1 MTFGGVQLLV
11 QKLNELKERGVH
23 GKILTSTY
31 QQFSEPKAI
40 EKLQSFKNI
49 EVRLYDEP
57 IEGGLHAKGYL
68 FMRGNWVEVYIGSSN
83 LTPSALRQNI
93 EWNVKLIKSVEDA
106 MVKEILADYQTLWER
121 AGILTEEKLEK
132 YRQSYQKYQLF
143 KKENVIEIDHVA
155 KSEIPQPNSMQ
166 QLAME
171 RLRRLREK
179 GESKA
184 LVIAATTDISESK
197 KVGF

>member
-1 MTFGGVQLLV
+1 
-11 QKLNELKERGVH
+11 
-23 GKILTSTY
+23 
-31 QQFSEPKAI
+31 
-40 EKLQSFKNI
+40 
-49 EVRLYDEP
+49 
-57 IEGGLHAKGYL
+57 
-68 FMRGNWVEVYIGSSN
+68 MRGNWVEVYIGSSN

-93 EWNVKLIKSVEDA
+93 EWNVKLIKSVDDA

-143 KKENVIEIDHVA
+143 KKENVMEIDHVA

-184 LVIAATTDISESK
+184 LVIAATTVLSENINL
-197 KVGF
+197 

>member
-1 MTFGGVQLLV
+1 MD
-11 QKLNELKERGVH
+11 
-23 GKILTSTY
+23 
-31 QQFSEPKAI
+31 
-40 EKLQSFKNI
+40 
-49 EVRLYDEP
+49 RL
-57 IEGGLHAKGYL
+57 
-68 FMRGNWVEVYIGSSN
+68 
-83 LTPSALRQNI
+83 
-93 EWNVKLIKSVEDA
+93 
-106 MVKEILADYQTLWER
+106 LADYQTLWER

-143 KKENVIEIDHVA
+143 KKENVMEIDHVA

-184 LVIAATTDISESK
+184 LVIAATTVLSENLNL
-197 KVGF
+197 

>member
-1 MTFGGVQLLV
+1 
-11 QKLNELKERGVH
+11 
-23 GKILTSTY
+23 
-31 QQFSEPKAI
+31 
-40 EKLQSFKNI
+40 
-49 EVRLYDEP
+49 
-57 IEGGLHAKGYL
+57 
-68 FMRGNWVEVYIGSSN
+68 MRGNWVEVYIGSSN

-143 KKENVIEIDHVA
+143 KKENVMEIDHVA

-184 LVIAATTDISESK
+184 LVIAATTVLSENLNL
-197 KVGF
+197 